1 MKMNIYIERL
11 ARRVPMSNN
20 QNFFFVLILI
30 PLIIALVFVFNTD
43 LLIPA
48 GFVLGVDGVVV
59 SQNLYI
65 IFILYLI
72 TKVVF
77 QFAGNNKD

>member
-1 MKMNIYIERL
+1 
-11 ARRVPMSNN
+11 MSDN
-20 QNFFFVLILI
+20 QKLFFVLMLI

-43 LLIPA
+43 FLIPA

-59 SQNLYI
+59 SRNLYV

-72 TKVVF
+72 TKVIF
-77 QFAGNNKD
+77 QFTASKKD

>member
-11 ARRVPMSNN
+11 ARRIPMSNN

-48 GFVLGVDGVVV
+48 GFVLV
-59 SQNLYI
+59 
-65 IFILYLI
+65 
-72 TKVVF
+72 
-77 QFAGNNKD
+77 

>member
-1 MKMNIYIERL
+1 
-11 ARRVPMSNN
+11 MSNN
-20 QNFFFVLILI
+20 QKLFFVLILI

-43 LLIPA
+43 FLIPA

-59 SQNLYI
+59 SRNLYV

-72 TKVVF
+72 TKVIF
-77 QFAGNNKD
+77 QFTGSKKD